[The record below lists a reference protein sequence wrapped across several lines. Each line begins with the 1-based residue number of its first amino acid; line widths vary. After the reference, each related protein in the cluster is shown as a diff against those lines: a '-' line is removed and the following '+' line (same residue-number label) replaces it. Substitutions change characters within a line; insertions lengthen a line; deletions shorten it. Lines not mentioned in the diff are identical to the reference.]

1 MNKGA
6 KRSLY
11 FIGFLI
17 LLYILQQVGLLADI
31 ISYLGALP
39 FWIVLVMTG
48 ILVSFWQFMKHTDGE
63 EVEDEKWIEEQ
74 GKVFIERMLDEKER
88 RNKEHPSSEI

>member
-48 ILVSFWQFMKHTDGE
+48 ILVSFWQFMKHTDDE

>member
-31 ISYLGALP
+31 ISYLGAFGGGLNVIP
-39 FWIVLVMTG
+39 FGWDFLVIG
-48 ILVSFWQFMKHTDGE
+48 IFSVISLWGAVISRAKLSPE
-63 EVEDEKWIEEQ
+63 EVAEYLFAESQ
-74 GKVFIERMLDEKER
+74 TV
-88 RNKEHPSSEI
+88 